1 VLLFVFLDIVFG
13 VSLVGGVVVVCV
25 VVVVLIVGPLS
36 VMFTSLLPL
45 L

>member
-13 VSLVGGVVVVCV
+13 VSLVG
-25 VVVVLIVGPLS
+25 PLS